1 MNQRILIFFLI
12 GLTIF
17 FLDQIFNHEDS
28 NSVFISDQKINT
40 LINSWNTQVGRNP
53 SPDELIGL
61 INNTIEEEILYREAL
76 KLGLDQDDIIIKR
89 RLVQKIMLIKKSSM
103 PEPSESELINFY
115 NDNLDNYTSADGYSF
130 EHLFFKKGPEAFNQ
144 ANNAALEGYKSNAG
158 DPFYAGDQFSNHTL
172 SQVKDIFGNGFASA
186 LSSQKEGLW
195 SDPITSAFGIHL
207 VYISSTNPS
216 RLKTFKEAKDL
227 VKQDFIGYR
236 SDQLFQQFIDEL
248 RNEYT
253 VAISPNFN
261 LN

>member
-1 MNQRILIFFLI
+1 M
-12 GLTIF
+12 
-17 FLDQIFNHEDS
+17 DQIFNQEDQ
-28 NSVFISDQKINT
+28 NSVYISDQRINA

-61 INNTIEEEILYREAL
+61 INNTIEEEILFREAL

-89 RLVQKIMLIKKSSM
+89 RLVQKIMLLKKSSL
-103 PEPSESELINFY
+103 PEPNEYELVNFY
-115 NDNLDNYTSADGYSF
+115 QDNLDNYTSEDGYSF
-130 EHLFFKKGPEAFNQ
+130 EHLFFKKGPDAFNQ
-144 ANNAALEGYKSNAG
+144 SKNAALEGYKSNAG

-172 SQVKDIFGNGFASA
+172 NEVKDIFGNEFASA
-186 LSSQKEGLW
+186 LQSQKERLW

-216 RLKTFKEAKDL
+216 RLKTFTEVKDL
-227 VKQDFIGYR
+227 VMQDFLAYR
-236 SDQLFQQFIDEL
+236 SDQLSQQFIDEL

-253 VAISPNFN
+253 VAISPNFD

>member
-1 MNQRILIFFLI
+1 VNQRILIFFLI

>member
-1 MNQRILIFFLI
+1 M
-12 GLTIF
+12 
-17 FLDQIFNHEDS
+17 DQIFNQEDS
-28 NSVFISDQKINT
+28 NSVFISDQRINT

-89 RLVQKIMLIKKSSM
+89 RLVQKIMLLKKDSM
-103 PEPSESELINFY
+103 PEPDESELINFY
-115 NDNLDNYTSADGYSF
+115 QDNLDNYTSADGYSF
-130 EHLFFKKGPEAFNQ
+130 EHLFFKKGPDAFNQ
-144 ANNAALEGYKSNAG
+144 AKNAALEGYRLSAG

-172 SQVKDIFGNGFASA
+172 SQIKDIFGNGFASA
-186 LSSQKEGLW
+186 LSSQTEGLW

-216 RLKTFKEAKDL
+216 RLKTFKEVKDL

-236 SDQLFQQFIDEL
+236 SDQLLQQFIDEL

>member
-1 MNQRILIFFLI
+1 VNQRILIFFLI

-17 FLDQIFNHEDS
+17 FMDQIFNQEDS
-28 NSVFISDQKINT
+28 NSVFISDQRINM

-53 SPDELIGL
+53 SSDELIGL
-61 INNTIEEEILYREAL
+61 INNAIEEEILYREAL
-76 KLGLDQDDIIIKR
+76 KLGLDQDDIIVKR
-89 RLVQKIMLIKKSSM
+89 RLIQKIILLKKSSL
-103 PEPSESELINFY
+103 PEPKESELVNFY
-115 NDNLDNYTSADGYSF
+115 QDNLDNYTSADDYSF
-130 EHLFFKKGPEAFNQ
+130 EHLFFKKGPDAFNQ
-144 ANNAALEGYKSNAG
+144 ANKAAIEGYKSSAG

-172 SQVKDIFGNGFASA
+172 TQVKDIFGNGFASA

-216 RLKTFKEAKDL
+216 KLKTFKEVKDL
-227 VKQDFIGYR
+227 VMQDFIAYR
-236 SDQLFQQFIDEL
+236 SDQLSQQFIDEL

>member
-1 MNQRILIFFLI
+1 M
-12 GLTIF
+12 
-17 FLDQIFNHEDS
+17 DQIFNQEDS
-28 NSVFISDQKINT
+28 NSVFISDQRINT
-40 LINSWNTQVGRNP
+40 LISSWNTQVGRDP
-53 SPDELIGL
+53 SPDELISL

-89 RLVQKIMLIKKSSM
+89 RLVQKIMLLKKNSL
-103 PEPSESELINFY
+103 PEPNESELVNFY
-115 NDNLDNYTSADGYSF
+115 QDNLDNYTSSDAYSF
-130 EHLFFKKGPEAFNQ
+130 EHLFFKKGPDAFNK
-144 ANNAALEGYKSNAG
+144 ANKAALEGHKSSAG
-158 DPFYAGDQFSNHTL
+158 DPFYAGDQFSNQTFI
-172 SQVKDIFGNGFASA
+172 QVKDIFGNEFATA

-216 RLKTFKEAKDL
+216 RLKTFKEVKDL
-227 VKQDFIGYR
+227 VMQDFIAYR
-236 SDQLFQQFIDEL
+236 SDQLLQQFMDEL

>member
-1 MNQRILIFFLI
+1 
-12 GLTIF
+12 
-17 FLDQIFNHEDS
+17 LDQIFNHEDS

-103 PEPSESELINFY
+103 AEPSESELINFY

>member
-1 MNQRILIFFLI
+1 M
-12 GLTIF
+12 
-17 FLDQIFNHEDS
+17 DQIFNHEDS

>member
-1 MNQRILIFFLI
+1 VNQRVLIFFLI

-17 FLDQIFNHEDS
+17 FMDRVFNQDDS
-28 NSVFISDQKINT
+28 NSVYISDQRINT

-53 SPDELIGL
+53 SNDELIGL
-61 INNTIEEEILYREAL
+61 INNAIEEEILYREAL

-89 RLVQKIMLIKKSSM
+89 RLVQKIMLLKKSSL
-103 PEPSESELINFY
+103 PEPNESELVNFY
-115 NDNLDNYTSADGYSF
+115 QDNLDNYTAADRYSF
-130 EHLFFKKGPEAFNQ
+130 EHLFFKKGPDSFNQ
-144 ANNAALEGYKSNAG
+144 AKNAALEGYKLNAG
-158 DPFYAGDQFSNHTL
+158 DPFYAGDQFSNQTL
-172 SQVKDIFGNGFASA
+172 TQVKDIFGNGFATA

-216 RLKTFKEAKDL
+216 RLKTFSEVKDL
-227 VKQDFIGYR
+227 VVQDFIAYR
-236 SDQLFQQFIDEL
+236 SDQLSQQLMDEL

>member
-1 MNQRILIFFLI
+1 M
-12 GLTIF
+12 
-17 FLDQIFNHEDS
+17 DQIFNQEDS
-28 NSVFISDQKINT
+28 NSVFISDQRINT

-76 KLGLDQDDIIIKR
+76 KLGLDQDDIIIRR
-89 RLVQKIMLIKKSSM
+89 RLVQKIMLLKKDSM
-103 PEPSESELINFY
+103 PEPDESELINFY
-115 NDNLDNYTSADGYSF
+115 QDNLDNYTSADGYSF
-130 EHLFFKKGPEAFNQ
+130 EHLFFKKGPDAFNQ
-144 ANNAALEGYKSNAG
+144 AKNAALEGYRLSAG

-172 SQVKDIFGNGFASA
+172 SQIKDIFGNGFAYV

-195 SDPITSAFGIHL
+195 YDPITSAFGIHL

-216 RLKTFKEAKDL
+216 RLKTFKEVKDL

-236 SDQLFQQFIDEL
+236 SDQLLQQFIDEL

>member
-1 MNQRILIFFLI
+1 M
-12 GLTIF
+12 
-17 FLDQIFNHEDS
+17 DQIFNQEDS
-28 NSVFISDQKINT
+28 NSVFISDQRINT
-40 LINSWNTQVGRNP
+40 LISSWNTQVGRDP

-89 RLVQKIMLIKKSSM
+89 RLVQKIMLLKKNSL
-103 PEPSESELINFY
+103 PEPNESELVNFY
-115 NDNLDNYTSADGYSF
+115 QDNLDNYTSSDAYSF
-130 EHLFFKKGPEAFNQ
+130 EHLFFKKGPDAFNQ
-144 ANNAALEGYKSNAG
+144 ANKAALEGHKSSAG
-158 DPFYAGDQFSNHTL
+158 DPFYAGYQFSNQTFI
-172 SQVKDIFGNGFASA
+172 QVKDIFGNEFATA

-216 RLKTFKEAKDL
+216 RLKTFKEVKDL
-227 VKQDFIGYR
+227 VMQDFIAYR
-236 SDQLFQQFIDEL
+236 SDQLLQQFMDEL

>member
-1 MNQRILIFFLI
+1 M
-12 GLTIF
+12 
-17 FLDQIFNHEDS
+17 DQIFNQDDS
-28 NSVFISDQKINT
+28 NSVYISDQRINT
-40 LINSWNTQVGRNP
+40 LINSWNTQVGRDP

-89 RLVQKIMLIKKSSM
+89 RLVQKIMLLKKSSL
-103 PEPSESELINFY
+103 PEPNESELVNFY
-115 NDNLDNYTSADGYSF
+115 QDNLDNYTSSDAYSF
-130 EHLFFKKGPEAFNQ
+130 EHLFFKKGPDAFNQ
-144 ANNAALEGYKSNAG
+144 ANKAAIEGYKSSGG

-172 SQVKDIFGNGFASA
+172 AQVKDIFGNGFASS
-186 LSSQKEGLW
+186 LTLQKEGLW

-207 VYISSTNPS
+207 VYISSINPS
-216 RLKTFKEAKDL
+216 RLKTFSEVKDL
-227 VKQDFIGYR
+227 VMQDFIAYR
-236 SDQLFQQFIDEL
+236 SDQLSQQFMDEL

>member
-1 MNQRILIFFLI
+1 M
-12 GLTIF
+12 
-17 FLDQIFNHEDS
+17 DQIFNQEDS
-28 NSVFISDQKINT
+28 NSVFISDQRINT

-76 KLGLDQDDIIIKR
+76 KLGLDQDDIIIRR
-89 RLVQKIMLIKKSSM
+89 RLVQKIMLLKKDSM
-103 PEPSESELINFY
+103 PEPDESELINFY
-115 NDNLDNYTSADGYSF
+115 QDNLDNYTSADGYSF
-130 EHLFFKKGPEAFNQ
+130 EHLFFKKGPDAFNQ
-144 ANNAALEGYKSNAG
+144 AKNAALEGYRLSAG

-172 SQVKDIFGNGFASA
+172 SQIKDIFGNGFASV

-216 RLKTFKEAKDL
+216 RLKTFKEVKDL

-236 SDQLFQQFIDEL
+236 SDQLLQQFIDEL

>member
-1 MNQRILIFFLI
+1 M
-12 GLTIF
+12 
-17 FLDQIFNHEDS
+17 DQIFNQEDS
-28 NSVFISDQKINT
+28 NSVFISDQRINT

-76 KLGLDQDDIIIKR
+76 KLGLDQDDIIIRR
-89 RLVQKIMLIKKSSM
+89 RLVQKIMLLKKDSM
-103 PEPSESELINFY
+103 PEPDESELINFY
-115 NDNLDNYTSADGYSF
+115 QDNLDNYTSADGYSF
-130 EHLFFKKGPEAFNQ
+130 EHLFFKKGPDAFNQ
-144 ANNAALEGYKSNAG
+144 AKNAALEGYRLSAG

-172 SQVKDIFGNGFASA
+172 SQIKDIFGNGFASA

-216 RLKTFKEAKDL
+216 RLKTFKEVKDL

-236 SDQLFQQFIDEL
+236 SDQLLQQFIDEL

>member
-17 FLDQIFNHEDS
+17 FMDQIFNQEDS
-28 NSVFISDQKINT
+28 NSVFISDQRITT
-40 LINSWNTQVGRNP
+40 LINSWNTQVGRDP
-53 SPDELIGL
+53 SHDELIGL

-89 RLVQKIMLIKKSSM
+89 RLVQKIMLLKKSSL
-103 PEPSESELINFY
+103 PEPNESELVNFY
-115 NDNLDNYTSADGYSF
+115 QDNLDNYTSSDAYSF
-130 EHLFFKKGPEAFNQ
+130 EHLFFKKGPDAFNQ
-144 ANNAALEGYKSNAG
+144 ANNAALEGYKLSAG

-172 SQVKDIFGNGFASA
+172 TQVKDIFGNEFASS
-186 LSSQKEGLW
+186 LSSQKIGLW
-195 SDPITSAFGIHL
+195 SDPITSAFGVHL

-216 RLKTFKEAKDL
+216 RLKIFKEVKDL
-227 VKQDFIGYR
+227 VMQDFIAYR
-236 SDQLFQQFIDEL
+236 SDQLSQQFMDDL

>member
-1 MNQRILIFFLI
+1 M
-12 GLTIF
+12 
-17 FLDQIFNHEDS
+17 DQIFNHEDS

-186 LSSQKEGLW
+186 LSSQKIGLW